1 LHPEVAVPAKS
12 EQHER
17 RDTPRSRLTVEAM
30 VRGADDR
37 FHTCRTRD
45 ISLDGVFI
53 EAHGETLPKQDKFE
67 LAMKLPEAGGHKV
80 YRFLAHVA
88 RVTRDGAAV
97 TFDVVDTDAYAALM
111 NLVFSQSPR
120 GSF

>member
-1 LHPEVAVPAKS
+1 VPSKINHPA
-12 EQHER
+12 ER
-17 RDTPRSRLTVEAM
+17 RDTPRSRLVVEAM

-45 ISLDGVFI
+45 ISLDGMFI
-53 EAHGETLPKQDKFE
+53 EAGDGCLPDRDRLE

-88 RVTRDGAAV
+88 RVTRDGAAL
-97 TFDVVDTDAYAALM
+97 TFDSVDSDAYAALM
-111 NLVFSQSPR
+111 NLVFSQYPR

>member
-1 LHPEVAVPAKS
+1 MPDDLPP
-12 EQHER
+12 
-17 RDTPRSRLTVEAM
+17 
-30 VRGADDR
+30 RGADDR

-53 EAHGETLPKQDKFE
+53 EARGDALPKRDRFE
-67 LAMKLPEAGGHKV
+67 LAMKLPEGGGHKV
-80 YRFLAHVA
+80 YRFQAQ
-88 RVTRDGAAV
+88 VTRITREGAALS
-97 TFDVVDTDAYAALM
+97 FDAVDSDAYAALM